1 MDSDIVF
8 LVTVS
13 NSYEFSMVRGILD
26 DNNIPFL
33 VRDEG
38 IGDFLRISTGAV
50 LSAIHVFV
58 NKIDLERS
66 KKLLINIGFKF
77 KKTGEKI

>member
-13 NSYEFSMVRGILD
+13 NSYEFSIVRGILD

-58 NKIDLERS
+58 NKIDLEKSRN
-66 KKLLINIGFKF
+66 LLTDIGFEI
-77 KKTGEKI
+77 KK